1 MICKL
6 LTVHHLEFLSLK
18 GGCTG
23 MFESTHIK
31 MPHCWKSHALALFT
45 VYVSYT
51 AGTWWNKRGHST
63 QQNNEGGKGDCT
75 NIQMGEI

>member
-18 GGCTG
+18 RGCTG

-31 MPHCWKSHALALFT
+31 IVGNLMHWLFLQCMSATQPEYDGTREDIQLNKITMEARVTVQTSRVEKS
-45 VYVSYT
+45 
-51 AGTWWNKRGHST
+51 
-63 QQNNEGGKGDCT
+63 D
-75 NIQMGEI
+75 